1 MISLAAGAYHPTYHQ
16 LHCIFSAVH
25 TCACTG
31 SCTDTLRNEE
41 ESQSRDSCA
50 TFWSDVETVAKIY
63 SSSRLPYFRPDL
75 LLAMELSASLKYLQ
89 NFTKSC
95 FIYFSDVLFFTVL
108 RSTLYI
114 CIYALAS
121 FMRFAQCL
129 ISHLCAKK
137 KHIAYYRR
145 WK

>member
-1 MISLAAGAYHPTYHQ
+1 M
-16 LHCIFSAVH
+16 
-25 TCACTG
+25 
-31 SCTDTLRNEE
+31 
-41 ESQSRDSCA
+41 
-50 TFWSDVETVAKIY
+50 ETVAKI
-63 SSSRLPYFRPDL
+63 LQFFALAYFRPDL

-108 RSTLYI
+108 RSLYI

-137 KHIAYYRR
+137 KTHCELPEVEITFKGDANSYS
-145 WK
+145 